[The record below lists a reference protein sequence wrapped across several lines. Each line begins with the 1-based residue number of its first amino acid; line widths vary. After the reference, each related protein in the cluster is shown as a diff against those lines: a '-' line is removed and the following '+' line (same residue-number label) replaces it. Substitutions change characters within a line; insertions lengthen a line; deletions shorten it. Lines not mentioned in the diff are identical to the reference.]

1 MVTPTLASP
10 ARSGPAR
17 SGFPHEVPAEQAR
30 ARAVYRPALFRLFWT
45 NGGWR
50 DRAFVLAAW
59 LGTLA
64 ASIGLGL
71 ASITLGWSG
80 LPVHFAGVDVFATL
94 YPPLIFATLWVL
106 WFGFWWGFLPAY
118 LSTLTLALYSGMPL
132 HWSLLFAFADPLG
145 LAVFAIGYR
154 ALPIPY
160 DLRSLNSGVVFI
172 VLSFV
177 GAVFGSAGSVI
188 WIMTNEVGIRDVL
201 PIWQGWWLGGFL
213 QNLAIVAPFL
223 WAFSRPLARWR
234 NGRNWSG
241 EDGERGSWTV
251 LGGATILAGV
261 LLFLYSSV
269 RLNTVAFETASAA
282 GDAGAVRVAAKA
294 LAESAQSMYWVMTII
309 VLFAFYVAHQLFSH
323 WSSSARRAAGEL
335 SATNMHLADQA
346 RRLADALDSER
357 LAHERLKA
365 TQTQLIQA
373 EKMAALGHLVAGVA
387 HEINTPLGI
396 ALLATTHLGDETERL
411 EKRVASGQVRKSD
424 LADYLVVAKETS
436 TLLHTHVTRAAGL
449 VQSFKQV
456 AADQVADERRGF
468 NLKASLDELANS
480 LAPALRK
487 AGHVLIVDC
496 PDGIVMDSYPGALG
510 QVVTNLAMNAVD
522 HAFEP
527 GQSGTLR
534 MTATMQDADTVVLS
548 FSDDGRGI
556 PAENRAKVFDP
567 FFTTRRGAGNTGLGL
582 HIVFNLVTSRLG
594 GRIDLSDGQ
603 PTRGQPTGG
612 QLIGGQERGCRFL
625 IRMPVTAPAAS

>member
-1 MVTPTLASP
+1 M
-10 ARSGPAR
+10 
-17 SGFPHEVPAEQAR
+17 
-30 ARAVYRPALFRLFWT
+30 YRPTLFRLFWT
-45 NGGWR
+45 KGGRR
-50 DRAFVLAAW
+50 DRAVVLAAW

-80 LPVHFAGVDVFATL
+80 LPIHFAGVDVFATL

-118 LSTLTLALYSGMPL
+118 LSTLALALHSGMPL

-160 DLRSLNSGVVFI
+160 DLRSFNALVVFV

-188 WIMTNEVGIRDVL
+188 WIMTNGVGRHDVL
-201 PIWQGWWLGGFL
+201 PVWQGWWLGAFL
-213 QNLAIVAPFL
+213 QNLTIVAPFL

-234 NGRNWSG
+234 GGRGWRAEEG
-241 EDGERGSWTV
+241 DRGAWTV

-261 LLFLYSSV
+261 LLFLYASV
-269 RLNTVAFETASAA
+269 RLNALAFETASAT
-282 GDAGAVRVAAKA
+282 GDDGAVRAAARA
-294 LAESAQSMYWVMTII
+294 LAESSQSMYWVMTII

-323 WSSSARRAAGEL
+323 WSAATRRAAAEL
-335 SATNMHLADQA
+335 SATNTHLADQA

-365 TQTQLIQA
+365 TQAQLIQA
-373 EKMAALGHLVAGVA
+373 EKMAALAHLVAGVA

-396 ALLATTHLGDETERL
+396 ALLASTHLGDETRRL
-411 EKRVASGQVRKSD
+411 EQRVANGQVRKSD
-424 LADYLVVAKETS
+424 LTDYLGVAKETS
-436 TLLHTHVTRAAGL
+436 TLLHTHVARAAGL

-468 NLKASLDELANS
+468 NLRASLEELASS

-487 AGHVLIVDC
+487 AGHVLTVEC
-496 PDGIVMDSYPGALG
+496 PDDIVMDSYPGALG

-527 GQSGTLR
+527 GQAGTLR
-534 MTATMQDADTVVLS
+534 IDVTMIDADTVALS

-556 PAENRAKVFDP
+556 PADIRSKVFDP

-594 GRIDLSDGQ
+594 GRIALEDGQ
-603 PTRGQPTGG
+603 G
-612 QLIGGQERGCRFL
+612 RGCRFL
-625 IRMPVTAPAAS
+625 IRMPVTAPVAG